1 MIFIVDVFIVEV
13 VIVGIFAVVVV
24 VSELSFVFVDAF

>member
-1 MIFIVDVFIVEV
+1 MIFIVDVFVFDV

-24 VSELSFVFVDAF
+24 VSKLSFVFVDAF